1 MYIYIHIP
9 FCDSIC
15 AYCDFCKLKYNKEW
29 IDTYLDSLKNEIESY
44 YKGEKIRTLYIGG
57 GTPTTLTA
65 EQLEK
70 LSNPFFTTRTT
81 RNVGLGIPLF
91 KQTLEQTGGF
101 LKITSKEKVGT
112 TFHALMYK
120 NHIDAIPLGDIGE
133 TFFVLVIN
141 PYNIDVHLEMIFENS
156 DKEEFVID
164 TKDIKE
170 VLDGVPLTEPSVTS
184 WIKEYISEGLK

>member
-1 MYIYIHIP
+1 MVDLSLHILDVATNA
-9 FCDSIC
+9 FKAKASN
-15 AYCDFCKLKYNKEW
+15 LKVVVKENNETIQVW
-29 IDTYLDSLKNEIESY
+29 IEDDGCGMSEETLKNVE
-44 YKGEKIRTLYIGG
+44 
-57 GTPTTLTA
+57 
-65 EQLEK
+65 
-70 LSNPFFTTRTT
+70 NPFFTTRTT

-101 LKITSKEKVGT
+101 LKITSKVGIGT

-141 PYNIDVHLEMIFENS
+141 PYDIDVHLEMIFENS
-156 DKEEFVID
+156 DKEDFVLD

-170 VLDGVPLTEPSVTS
+170 VLDGVPLTEASITS